1 MIFKVTYQENKI
13 EAPRR
18 ENTLSLYVE
27 AANKPEARKLIE
39 DNKKY
44 NDRGDVKGLTA
55 LGLGILATG
64 LLSVGFVLA
73 F

>member
-27 AANKPEARKLIE
+27 AADKPEARKLIE
-39 DNKKY
+39 DNTEY
-44 NDRGDVKGLTA
+44 NVEYIQELDEKHLAYEMKDPSFELT
-55 LGLGILATG
+55 
-64 LLSVGFVLA
+64 VF
-73 F
+73 